1 MNPMGQWFKQLSGMI
16 SSNHY
21 TDVINE
27 RDPAKVAY
35 MRRLQK
41 SMKQQDHLH
50 IPFSDLTVVVFDIE
64 TTGFY
69 PQKGDRILSI
79 GATKVTGNSF
89 TEEEP
94 FYSLIKT
101 TESLSDEVHKITGI
115 TTEQLLDAPPAEEV
129 LIDFFKYINKHTLV
143 AHHANHEKQ
152 FMQNITW
159 SLFKTRFDHRILDT
173 SFLTKLIAPMKDLV
187 TLEDCC
193 AYYGID
199 STNRHHA
206 LSDAKMTA
214 KMWSHSIE
222 EVEKQGFTCLKD
234 VYAHLANLR

>member
-1 MNPMGQWFKQLSGMI
+1 MNPMGQWIKQLSGMV

-21 TDVINE
+21 TDVISE

-41 SMKQQDHLH
+41 SIKQQDHLH

-79 GATKVTGNSF
+79 GATKVTGKNVS
-89 TEEEP
+89 TEKS
-94 FYSLIKT
+94 FYSLIKST
-101 TESLSDEVHKITGI
+101 DPISDEVQKITGI
-115 TTEQLLDAPPAEEV
+115 TSKELQDAPPAEEV

-159 SLFKTRFDHRILDT
+159 TLFKTRFDHRILDT
-173 SFLTKLIAPMKDLV
+173 SFLTKLIDPMKDLV

-193 AYYGID
+193 AHYGID

-206 LSDAKMTA
+206 LSDAEMTA
-214 KMWSHSIE
+214 KMWSHSVE

-234 VYAHLANLR
+234 VYAHLANIR

>member
-1 MNPMGQWFKQLSGMI
+1 MNPMGQWFKQLSGMV

-21 TDVINE
+21 TDVISE

-41 SMKQQDHLH
+41 SMKQQDHLQ

-79 GATKVTGNSF
+79 GATKVKGSKI
-89 TEEEP
+89 TEEKP
-94 FYSLIKT
+94 FYSLIKSS
-101 TESLSDEVHKITGI
+101 EPLSDEIQEITGI
-115 TTEQLLDAPPAEEV
+115 TSEDLLDAPAAEEV
-129 LIDFFKYINKHTLV
+129 LIDFFKFINKHTLV

-152 FMQNITW
+152 FMQHITW
-159 SLFKTRFDHRILDT
+159 SLFKTRFDHRIMDT
-173 SFLTKLIAPMKDLV
+173 SFLTKLIEPMKHLV

-193 AYYGID
+193 AHYGINA
-199 STNRHHA
+199 TNRHHA
-206 LSDAKMTA
+206 LADAKMTA
-214 KMWSHSIE
+214 EMWCKCVDKIE
-222 EVEKQGFTCLKD
+222 EQGYTCLKD
-234 VYAHLANLR
+234 VYAHLASLR